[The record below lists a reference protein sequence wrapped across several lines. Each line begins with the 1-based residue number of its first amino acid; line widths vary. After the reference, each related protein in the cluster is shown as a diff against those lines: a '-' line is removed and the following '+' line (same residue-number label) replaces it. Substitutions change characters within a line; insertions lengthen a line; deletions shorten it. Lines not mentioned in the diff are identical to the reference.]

1 MNLKHLFKK
10 LLLDFLRKSSFL
22 VNLTDIPK
30 GEIKL
35 MNLNKNKFE
44 LKCIE
49 FLQSRLTPICLPIH
63 LEDKLHWKFEKIKSV
78 HPDRN
83 FIIEAHNWY
92 VWGNQG
98 CVITDDHLVITDVS
112 REFCNKTHSVF
123 FQIKLKKPTF
133 MAGRIAVVAASGS
146 DVYYHWMV
154 DVLPRVQLLVENNLM
169 QHIDKI
175 IINYQGL
182 SFQKESLAKLGICEE
197 KLLINNNHWSFHTKH
212 ETLIIPSLV
221 SPNDIVSKY
230 AIAFLRKTFLK
241 PSNEA
246 NFSHKIYIKRIKT
259 RRILNENEFESVLF
273 KLGFISINL
282 ENLTLEAQAMLFY
295 NADFIIGP
303 HGAGFTNIVFCKAGT
318 KVIDIFSPNWV
329 NPCYWTIAHELKL
342 KYAYLI
348 GEGKRPNDFDDPQ
361 KKADDILVD
370 INKLELLIE
379 KLSN

>member
-1 MNLKHLFKK
+1 MGFKFSFKK
-10 LLLDFLRKSSFL
+10 LLLNFLRKFDL
-22 VNLTDIPK
+22 FVNLTDIPK

-44 LKCIE
+44 LNCIE
-49 FLQSRLTPICLPIH
+49 FLPSRLAPISIPIH
-63 LEDKLHWKFEKIKSV
+63 LDDKLHWKFEKILTEY
-78 HPDRN
+78 PDRN
-83 FIIEAHNWY
+83 FVIEAHNWH

-98 CVITDDHLVITDVS
+98 CVVTEDHLVVTDFLRAFS
-112 REFCNKTHSVF
+112 NKTHTIFSQF
-123 FQIKLKKPTF
+123 KLNKPTF
-133 MAGRIAVVAASGS
+133 LAGRTAVVAASGS

-154 DVLPRVQLLVENNLM
+154 DVLPRLQLLEENNLM

-182 SFQKESLAKLGICEE
+182 SFQKESLAKLGISEE
-197 KLLINNNHWSFHTKH
+197 KLLITNNHWNFHTKH
-212 ETLIIPSLV
+212 ETLIVPSLV

-230 AIAFLRKTFLK
+230 AITFLRKTFLK
-241 PSNEA
+241 PSNKA
-246 NFSHKIYIKRIKT
+246 NFSHKIYVKRNKT
-259 RRILNENEFESVLF
+259 RKILNESEFESVLF
-273 KLGFISINL
+273 KHGFISICL

-303 HGAGFTNIVFCKAGT
+303 HGAGFTNIVFCKTGT
-318 KVIDIFSPNWV
+318 KVLDIFSPNWV
-329 NPCYWTIAHELKL
+329 NPCYWTIANELEL

-348 GEGKRPNDFDDPQ
+348 GKGKRPNDFDDPQ